1 MNIKLATQNEARAAA
16 TTIIVV
22 EDDLNIGALLVEAI
36 RQETPYK
43 AVLATQGTQ
52 ALDLL
57 RDLTP
62 QLIILDY
69 RLPDMNG
76 IELYER
82 VHAVKTLEE
91 VPVLL
96 ISAEIPP
103 DFKDV
108 AARQL
113 PLLSKP
119 FELTRLF
126 NEIEKLLA

>member
-1 MNIKLATQNEARAAA
+1 MIEKLRIADNEYRACY
-16 TTIIVV
+16 T
-22 EDDLNIGALLVEAI
+22 EGSPHRSDNDY
-36 RQETPYK
+36 R
-43 AVLATQGTQ
+43 LATQGTQ

-57 RDLTP
+57 RDLIP

-91 VPVLL
+91 VPILL
-96 ISAEIPP
+96 ISAEIAP

-108 AARQL
+108 AARHL

-119 FELTRLF
+119 FELTNLF
-126 NEIEKLLA
+126 NEVEKLLASNAPSHH